1 MAYWGGRRLYGAF
14 ARYGPTFV
22 WNGPWVRGHGPLQ
35 SARKVAM
42 ENRTLAEREFGNI

>member
-1 MAYWGGRRLYGAF
+1 MAPLPFGSGSTGSDH
-14 ARYGPTFV
+14 
-22 WNGPWVRGHGPLQ
+22 WVRGCWPLQ